1 MGKISLKWL
10 SHAGFI
16 ITSPGGKVIIIDPW
30 IVDNPLC
37 SIKLEDISSADMV
50 LVTHDH
56 FDHIGNAADI
66 VKKTGATLV
75 AAPETA
81 GKLQLQMGVPAENVI
96 FGGYGMNIGGSAEVK
111 GITITMTQAFHSSE
125 TASPV
130 GYILRLEDGTSI
142 YHAGDTGIFDSMR
155 LLRELYRIDLALLP
169 IGGVFTM
176 DPVQASKAV
185 TLLKPRIV
193 IPMHY
198 KTFPILEQ
206 DGNRFKKLAR
216 KASPKVKVVIL
227 DPGKEFTFGTK
238 QS

>member
-1 MGKISLKWL
+1 MKKFSIRWL

-16 ITSPGGKVIIIDPW
+16 IVSPDGKTVIIDPW

-37 SIKLEDISSADMV
+37 PVKLDDISTADIV

-56 FDHIGNAADI
+56 SDHLGNAADI
-66 VKKTGATLV
+66 VKKTAATLV

-81 GKLQLQMGVPAENVI
+81 RKLQSMGVPSENVI
-96 FGGYGMNIGGSAEVK
+96 YGGYGMNIGGSAEIK
-111 GITITMTQAFHSSE
+111 GITVTMTQAFHSSE

-130 GYILRLEDGTSI
+130 GYILKLEDGTSI
-142 YHAGDTGIFDSMR
+142 YHAGDTGIFNSMR

-176 DPVQASKAV
+176 DPVQASKAL
-185 TLLKPRIV
+185 TLLKPKTV

-198 KTFPILEQ
+198 RTFPILEQ
-206 DGNRFKKLAR
+206 DADRFKILA
-216 KASPKVKVVIL
+216 KKVDPKIRVVIL
-227 DPGKEFTFGTK
+227 DPGQEFTFKGK
-238 QS
+238 LK

>member
-1 MGKISLKWL
+1 MKKFSIRWL

-16 ITSPGGKVIIIDPW
+16 IVSPEGKTVIIDPW

-37 SIKLEDISSADMV
+37 PVKLDDISTADIV

-56 FDHIGNAADI
+56 FDHLANAADI
-66 VKKTGATLV
+66 VKKTAATLV

-81 GKLQLQMGVPAENVI
+81 RKLQSMGVPSENVI
-96 FGGYGMNIGGSAEVK
+96 YGGYGMNIGGSAEIK
-111 GITITMTQAFHSSE
+111 GITVTMTQAFHSSE

-130 GYILRLEDGTSI
+130 GYILKLEDGTSI

-176 DPVQASKAV
+176 DPVQASKAL
-185 TLLKPRIV
+185 TLLKPKTV

-198 KTFPILEQ
+198 RTFPILEQ
-206 DGNRFKKLAR
+206 NADRFKKLA
-216 KASPKVKVVIL
+216 KKVDPKVRVVIL
-227 DPGKEFTFGTK
+227 DPGQEFTFKGK
-238 QS
+238 